1 MQRVPITRA
10 GPQEPLVTSLC
21 PPFYAPIPPT
31 PKTCVPE
38 PQPIHRSGSRPSN
51 STFGLGRS
59 LSEKFSKRKIPVEP
73 AAQLPVQLETPN
85 KRSAILL
92 PLFVDLL
99 LIVHSHDPEPD
110 KELSKNP
117 MFSSTR
123 IPGPSYPDDPRQGP
137 HPKIVGIRREL
148 YGIKD
153 EIQAIP
159 VLLET
164 IFRQTPKAR
173 RPEDADRAIE
183 ASQTLGSAIGTS
195 LTNDGSD
202 WTNAGLGSEGKG
214 QNISYSSLPTSHRK
228 SCTNWLTT

>member
-1 MQRVPITRA
+1 
-10 GPQEPLVTSLC
+10 
-21 PPFYAPIPPT
+21 
-31 PKTCVPE
+31 
-38 PQPIHRSGSRPSN
+38 
-51 STFGLGRS
+51 
-59 LSEKFSKRKIPVEP
+59 
-73 AAQLPVQLETPN
+73 
-85 KRSAILL
+85 
-92 PLFVDLL
+92 LFVDLL

-195 LTNDGSD
+195 LTNNGSD

-214 QNISYSSLPTSHRK
+214 QNISYSSFSNLSPEILHELANHLKKFREDVDVHSSLPTRFRNNEQEMLNYQLFILIENEELLK
-228 SCTNWLTT
+228 LLGILDLLKNMLQE